1 MRLLQDIRDNY
12 PDDKVMLVSQ
22 WTSALELC
30 ANYLD
35 ENHFVRRSCFL
46 ISTSQ
51 PLIDYLIRVM

>member
-12 PDDKVMLVSQ
+12 PNDKVMLVSQ

-35 ENHFVRRSCFL
+35 ENHFVGRTRFL
-46 ISTSQ
+46 ITTSQ
-51 PLIDYLIRVM
+51 PLTGHLIRVM